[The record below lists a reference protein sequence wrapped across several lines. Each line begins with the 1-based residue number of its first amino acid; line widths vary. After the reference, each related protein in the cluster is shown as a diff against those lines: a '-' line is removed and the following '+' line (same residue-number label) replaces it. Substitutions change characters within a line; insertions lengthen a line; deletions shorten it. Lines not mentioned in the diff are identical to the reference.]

1 MQPHLDTYCHVLNGR
16 NVIAQLRV
24 MKSCR
29 QGNKHQLM
37 REPLLQAASASAQH
51 QLAIDSRAAHTK
63 LSKNRVV
70 EKALLLPAV
79 AAAHPG

>member
-1 MQPHLDTYCHVLNGR
+1 
-16 NVIAQLRV
+16 
-24 MKSCR
+24 
-29 QGNKHQLM
+29 M